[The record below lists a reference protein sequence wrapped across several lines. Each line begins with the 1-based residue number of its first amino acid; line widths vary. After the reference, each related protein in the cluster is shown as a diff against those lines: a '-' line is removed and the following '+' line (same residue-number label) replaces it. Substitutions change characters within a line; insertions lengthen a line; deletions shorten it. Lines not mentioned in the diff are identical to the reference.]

1 MSTLL
6 EIEEAIKLLPP
17 DQVAELASWLDEVQ
31 QVNDPAKG
39 HSDECLEAQLDLAR
53 RRMEA
58 LDAGQTV
65 EVPGEEARAIV
76 QQSIRDRS

>member
-31 QVNDPAKG
+31 QVNDTAKG
-39 HSDECLEAQLDLAR
+39 HSEEYLEAQLNLAR

-58 LDAGQTV
+58 LDAGKTV
-65 EVPGEEARAIV
+65 EVSGEEARTIV
-76 QQSIRDRS
+76 QQSIRDQS